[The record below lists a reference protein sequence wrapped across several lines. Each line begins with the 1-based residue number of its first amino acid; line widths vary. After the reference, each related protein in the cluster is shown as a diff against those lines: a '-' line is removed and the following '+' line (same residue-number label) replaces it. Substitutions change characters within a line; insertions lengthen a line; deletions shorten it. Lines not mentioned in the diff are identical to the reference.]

1 MNTVDDD
8 IFGQVVDVTRDRC
21 RLILVLL
28 LRVGGGLACTAVF
41 AIFLPTAWM
50 AAIDQ
55 WLGRGEFPDVAVTQY
70 LARSLSAF
78 YAMFGGL
85 TILASLDLRRFGPVI
100 TYLASV
106 TMAFGVV
113 ITGVDA
119 MAKMP
124 TYWTLVEGPPTFV
137 IGLVILLLNRRVQR
151 DTDTAAAEA
160 DLHGRSARE

>member
-1 MNTVDDD
+1 M
-8 IFGQVVDVTRDRC
+8 VTGNRYR
-21 RLILVLL
+21 RILVVL
-28 LRVGGGLACTAVF
+28 LRIGGGLACTAVF

-50 AAIDQ
+50 ATMHQ
-55 WLGRGEFPDVAVTQY
+55 WLGLGEFPDAAVTQY
-70 LARSLSAF
+70 LSRSVSAF

-85 TILASLDLRRFGPVI
+85 TILVSLDVRRFGPVI
-100 TYLASV
+100 TYLAV
-106 TMAFGVV
+106 GTMAFGVV

-151 DTDTAAAEA
+151 DAHAAAAEA
-160 DLHGRSARE
+160 DWHGRSAGE

>member
-1 MNTVDDD
+1 MT
-8 IFGQVVDVTRDRC
+8 GDRC

-28 LRVGGGLACTAVF
+28 LRVGGGLACLAAF
-41 AIFLPTAWM
+41 AIFLPTDWM
-50 AAIDQ
+50 AAIHR
-55 WLGRGEFPDVAVTQY
+55 WLGLGEFPDAGVTQY
-70 LARSLSAF
+70 LTRSVSAF
-78 YAMFGGL
+78 YAVYGGL
-85 TILASLDLRRFGPVI
+85 AMLASRDVRRFGPVI

-124 TYWTLVEGPPTFV
+124 TYWTLAEGPPTFL

-151 DTDTAAAEA
+151 NASTAAV
-160 DLHGRSARE
+160 DQ

>member
-1 MNTVDDD
+1 MTS
-8 IFGQVVDVTRDRC
+8 DRC

-28 LRVGGGLACTAVF
+28 LRVGGVLACFAVL

-50 AAIDQ
+50 AAVHR
-55 WLGRGEFPDVAVTQY
+55 WLGLGEFPDAAVTQY
-70 LARSLSAF
+70 LSRSVSAF

-100 TYLASV
+100 TYLAIAAMV
-106 TMAFGVV
+106 FGVV

-160 DLHGRSARE
+160 DLRSRSARE

>member
-1 MNTVDDD
+1 M
-8 IFGQVVDVTRDRC
+8 VTGDRY
-21 RLILVLL
+21 RRILAAVL
-28 LRVGGGLACTAVF
+28 RIGGGLACTAVF

-50 AAIDQ
+50 AGIHR
-55 WLGRGEFPDVAVTQY
+55 WLGLGEFPDAAVTQY
-70 LARSLSAF
+70 LSRSVSAF